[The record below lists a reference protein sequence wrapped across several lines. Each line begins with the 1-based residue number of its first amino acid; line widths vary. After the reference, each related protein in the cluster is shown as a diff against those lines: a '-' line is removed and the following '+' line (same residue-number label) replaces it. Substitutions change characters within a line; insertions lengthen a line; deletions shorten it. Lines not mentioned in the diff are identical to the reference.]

1 MIIRCNAAF
10 VPYCVVL
17 VAFAAFCGC
26 ARDAGPELL
35 NVSYD
40 PTREFYK
47 EYNQAF
53 VEHWSKESGKPLN
66 IRMSHGGSGKQARS
80 VIDGLEADVVT
91 LALAFDVDAIR
102 RKAGLMPDDWQ
113 SRLPHNSAPYT
124 STIVFLIRKG
134 NPKQIKDWND
144 LVKADVSV
152 ITPNPKTS
160 GGARWNYLAA
170 WGYVLKTEL
179 GDLARACG
187 APLEVNLFHRSDRR
201 MDLVCDFVEG
211 ETGLKVLGRDQ
222 DAVLE
227 GIASDRARCTR
238 EGLLSADVV
247 LIPLEDGDRAQAM
260 VKAGKRVISID
271 LNPLS
276 RTSLAAEVAVVDEIT
291 RAVPGITAWC
301 SRFRTRPEEARG
313 VLAAFDNHENLGSLL
328 QRICRG
334 LEEGPPK

>member
-1 MIIRCNAAF
+1 MKISEDHPRYRSLVTRERMAAMVERGIVSTTGLIAHGRGEAFDYLLGEATTPEAEAAEAAAAALLSLARRPVITVNGNAA
-10 VPYCVVL
+10 
-17 VAFAAFCGC
+17 
-26 ARDAGPELL
+26 
-35 NVSYD
+35 
-40 PTREFYK
+40 
-47 EYNQAF
+47 
-53 VEHWSKESGKPLN
+53 
-66 IRMSHGGSGKQARS
+66 
-80 VIDGLEADVVT
+80 
-91 LALAFDVDAIR
+91 ALA
-102 RKAGLMPDDWQ
+102 
-113 SRLPHNSAPYT
+113 
-124 STIVFLIRKG
+124 
-134 NPKQIKDWND
+134 
-144 LVKADVSV
+144 
-152 ITPNPKTS
+152 
-160 GGARWNYLAA
+160 AR
-170 WGYVLKTEL
+170 EL

-211 ETGLKVLGRDQ
+211 ETGLKVLGREQ

-301 SRFRTRPEEARG
+301 SRFRNRPEEARG